1 MSVKPRQN
9 ISSGYP
15 FEDTYGYSRAVRVGD
30 LVLVSGT
37 TARGEALQGDAHV
50 QARAILELIGAALAE
65 AGATLSNVVR
75 TVVYV
80 IDLADQDAVAKA
92 HREAFAN
99 IRPASTLVQVAA
111 LTPAAARVEIEVTAV
126 IA

>member
-1 MSVKPRQN
+1 
-9 ISSGYP
+9 
-15 FEDTYGYSRAVRVGD
+15 
-30 LVLVSGT
+30 
-37 TARGEALQGDAHV
+37 
-50 QARAILELIGAALAE
+50 
-65 AGATLSNVVR
+65 LSNVVR

-80 IDLADQDAVAKA
+80 IDLADQHTIAKA
-92 HREAFAN
+92 HREAFAD

>member
-1 MSVKPRQN
+1 MPRQN

-15 FEDTYGYSRAVRVGD
+15 FEDAYGYSRAVRVGN

-37 TARGEALQGDAHV
+37 TARGEALHGDARV

-65 AGATLSNVVR
+65 AGATMNHVVR

-92 HREAFAN
+92 HREAFAD
-99 IRPASTLVQVAA
+99 IRPASTLVQVAQ
-111 LTPAAARVEIEVTAV
+111 LTPATARVEIEVTAV
-126 IA
+126 IE

>member
-1 MSVKPRQN
+1 MPRQN

-15 FEDTYGYSRAVRVGD
+15 FEDAYGYSRAVRVGN

-37 TARGEALQGDAHV
+37 TARGEALQGDAHM

-65 AGATLSNVVR
+65 AGASLNHVVR

-80 IDLADQDAVAKA
+80 IDLVDQDAIAKA
-92 HREAFAN
+92 HREAFAD
-99 IRPASTLVQVAA
+99 IRPASTLIQVAA
-111 LTPAAARVEIEVTAV
+111 LSPTAARVEIEVTAV

>member
-1 MSVKPRQN
+1 MPRQN

-15 FEDTYGYSRAVRVGD
+15 FEDAYGYSRAVRVGN

-37 TARGEALQGDAHV
+37 TARGKALQGDARM
-50 QARAILELIGAALAE
+50 QARAILELIDAALGE
-65 AGATLSNVVR
+65 AGATLKHVVR

-80 IDLADQDAVAKA
+80 VDLADRDAVAEA
-92 HREAFAN
+92 HREAFAD

-126 IA
+126 VE

>member
-1 MSVKPRQN
+1 MPRQN
-9 ISSGYP
+9 IRSGYP
-15 FEDTYGYSRAVRVGD
+15 FEDAYGYSRAVRVGN

-37 TARGEALQGDAHV
+37 TARGEALRGDTHQ
-50 QARAILELIGAALAE
+50 QARAILELIAAALAE
-65 AGATLSNVVR
+65 AGATLNDVVR

-92 HREAFAN
+92 HREAFAD

>member
-1 MSVKPRQN
+1 M
-9 ISSGYP
+9 
-15 FEDTYGYSRAVRVGD
+15 
-30 LVLVSGT
+30 
-37 TARGEALQGDAHV
+37 
-50 QARAILELIGAALAE
+50 
-65 AGATLSNVVR
+65 R

-80 IDLADQDAVAKA
+80 IDLADQDAIAKA

-99 IRPASTLVQVAA
+99 IRAASTLVQVAA

>member
-1 MSVKPRQN
+1 MLRHN

-15 FEDTYGYSRAVRVGD
+15 FEDTYGYSRAVRVGN

-37 TARGEALQGDAHV
+37 TARGEALQGGAHM
-50 QARAILELIGAALAE
+50 QARAVLELIGAALAE

-126 IA
+126 IG